1 MCEDCKY
8 RDECHNFDLFLVG
21 CEDFDR
27 DDDLEFEEESL
38 TYIEGK
44 YGKIW

>member
-27 DDDLEFEEESL
+27 DDDFEFEEEPL

-44 YGKIW
+44 YGKI

>member
-1 MCEDCKY
+1 MCEDCTY
-8 RDECHNFDLFLVG
+8 RNECHNFDLFLVG

-27 DDDLEFEEESL
+27 DDNFEFEEESL

-44 YGKIW
+44 YGKI